1 MKPNQKSIFI
11 LFAKNRAE
19 ADMSPYCELFKKND
33 IPVVY
38 LYSHNDDLLMR
49 GIESYKG
56 FKIKSVDSSI
66 DEVEE
71 LGEKFE
77 HKSDGLPPAELDE
90 FMKFV
95 KDAIGSGVARVTTSK
110 RLYNQACVV
119 SGHASSSMK
128 DMMRMLERENADQYN
143 QIKNMMQQQNPIT
156 LEINPNHQMIV
167 KLNGVRKI
175 DEEVAKDIA
184 NQLFENAQV
193 TAGIIEDP
201 KSMLTR
207 IEKFM
212 GLALDQAMTNK
223 LIGK

>member
-1 MKPNQKSIFI
+1 
-11 LFAKNRAE
+11 
-19 ADMSPYCELFKKND
+19 
-33 IPVVY
+33 
-38 LYSHNDDLLMR
+38 MR

-95 KDAIGSGVARVTTSK
+95 KDAIGSGVARVTASK